1 MTNYCKKIIYLA
13 RSRVYQT
20 ETVLKLFHSDS
31 ALSFKEREILQIEI
45 RGEMVLS

>member
-31 ALSFKEREILQIEI
+31 ALSFKREILQIDI